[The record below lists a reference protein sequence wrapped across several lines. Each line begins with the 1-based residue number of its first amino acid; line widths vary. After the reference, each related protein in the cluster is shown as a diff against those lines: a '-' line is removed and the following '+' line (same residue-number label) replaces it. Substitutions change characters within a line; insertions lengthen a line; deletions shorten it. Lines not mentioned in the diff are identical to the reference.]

1 MGQSESEARKGLIIQ
16 KKMVESVEEKLSEF
30 KGRRESWILESR
42 IEICSIFV
50 VTKSEW
56 VMDMDNYSGLG
67 LIVNRIY
74 FEDI

>member
-1 MGQSESEARKGLIIQ
+1 M
-16 KKMVESVEEKLSEF
+16 
-30 KGRRESWILESR
+30 ESR

-56 VMDMDNYSGLG
+56 VMDMDNCSELC